1 METTILLF
9 VTGESRVG
17 RLVRERL
24 ETHQFLNP
32 DLEGRIQVLWG
43 EEHPQLAEH
52 YGVTE
57 YPTVVAID
65 DKHNKLWHTSGGW
78 NLTRRFFQRAVN
90 HGKLS
95 KTKKRLG
102 KWDYPHYSKRPGYTR
117 NPTDTSGSGGSGA
130 SGGGGSGSY

>member
-1 METTILLF
+1 MEATILLF

-17 RLVRERL
+17 KLVRERL
-24 ETHQFLNP
+24 DRHQFLNP

-65 DKHNKLWHTSGGW
+65 DKQNKLWHTAGGW
-78 NLTRRFFQRAVN
+78 NFTRRFFQRALN

-95 KTKKRLG
+95 ETNKRLG
-102 KWDYPHYSKRPGYTR
+102 SWSHTKNQRLRRDRNRGGNTGY
-117 NPTDTSGSGGSGA
+117 
-130 SGGGGSGSY
+130 

>member
-1 METTILLF
+1 MEATILFF
-9 VTGESRVG
+9 VTGESRIG
-17 RLVRERL
+17 KLVRKRL
-24 ETHQFLNP
+24 DTHQFLNP

-65 DKHNKLWHTSGGW
+65 DKQNKLWHTSGGW
-78 NLTRRFFQRAVN
+78 NLTRRFFQRALN

-95 KTKKRLG
+95 KTDKRLG
-102 KWDYPHYSKRPGYTR
+102 AWDYPHYSKLRGGR
-117 NPTDTSGSGGSGA
+117 NTSGNQA
-130 SGGGGSGSY
+130 Y